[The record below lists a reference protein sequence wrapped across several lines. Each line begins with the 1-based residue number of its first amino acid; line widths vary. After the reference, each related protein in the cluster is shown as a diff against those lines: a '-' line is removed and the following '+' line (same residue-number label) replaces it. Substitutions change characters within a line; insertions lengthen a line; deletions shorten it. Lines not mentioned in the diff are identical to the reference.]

1 MITTVKITD
10 KDNLPF
16 EYASGLDAF
25 SNGRE
30 YVFRPGVNIIVGNN
44 GCGKTTLIRMI
55 AGYMLCDGM
64 MMSGIKKIP
73 GFGYDKPP
81 VFGRFGDRLRDGIKI
96 ASDYSGTVYNY
107 IPHKDMDDDQI
118 LSSADNASLYMTNG
132 SSSTGEQQ
140 LNSLGFLFKKAFANE
155 DVEFPIQ
162 KLKEMA
168 MEMDSWD
175 ELARALLKYYREN
188 RIEVSR
194 EDFEFTFLID
204 EPDRNLDIDNIESL
218 INILSFHKERT
229 QLITVIHNPL
239 VIWRLSDNK
248 SVNFVEMTE
257 GYVEKVRNVIEKGR
271 RYGK

>member
-10 KDNLPF
+10 KDNLPCR
-16 EYASGLDAF
+16 YASKLDAF

-55 AGYMLCDGM
+55 ADFMFCDSSM
-64 MMSGIKKIP
+64 KSQIP
-73 GFGYDKPP
+73 DESYKYPSIFNDNGT
-81 VFGRFGDRLRDGIKI
+81 LRDGIQI
-96 ASDYSGTVYNY
+96 GCDYAGTVYRF
-107 IPHKDMDDDQI
+107 IPNKDMSSDNV
-118 LSSADNASLYMTNG
+118 LESADMAGLYMSQS
-132 SSSTGEQQ
+132 SSSTGEQH
-140 LNSLGFLFKKAFANE
+140 LESLGFLFNMAFGNRNCQ
-155 DVEFPIQ
+155 FPIK
-162 KLKEMA
+162 KLTEIRQHTNPVWEKRL
-168 MEMDSWD
+168 D
-175 ELARALLKYYREN
+175 LLLDYYRRN
-188 RIEVSR
+188 RIDVSP
-194 EDFEFTFLID
+194 EDFEFTFLLD
-204 EPDRNLDIDNIESL
+204 EPDRNLDIDNVESL

-271 RYGK
+271 KYGK

>member
-10 KDNLPF
+10 KDNLPCR
-16 EYASGLDAF
+16 YASGLEAF
-25 SNGRE
+25 ANGKE

-55 AGYMLCDGM
+55 ADFMFCESSML
-64 MMSGIKKIP
+64 SKIP
-73 GFGYDKPP
+73 DAGYKFPP
-81 VFGRFGDRLRDGIKI
+81 IFNGDDTLRDGIQI
-96 ASDYSGTVYNY
+96 GCDYAGSVYRF
-107 IPHKDMDDDQI
+107 IPNKDMDSDNV
-118 LSSADNASLYMTNG
+118 LESADMAGLYMSQS
-132 SSSTGEQQ
+132 SSSTGEQH
-140 LNSLGFLFKKAFANE
+140 LESLGFLFNMAFGNRNCQ
-155 DVEFPIQ
+155 FPIK
-162 KLKEMA
+162 KLTEIRQHTNPVWEKRL
-168 MEMDSWD
+168 DF
-175 ELARALLKYYREN
+175 LLDYYRKN
-188 RIEVSR
+188 RIDATP
-194 EDFEFTFLID
+194 EDFEFTFLLD

-257 GYVEKVRNVIEKGR
+257 GYVEKVRNVIDKGR